1 MTSRRY
7 YLLLFLQQI
16 NAFVGYR
23 RYGQSA
29 NLRGSSI
36 PTVSCKQYYLYTVVT
51 FVKRTFV
58 ALLKYNEILETRMDF
73 SFPRS
78 PDASYCTF
86 LGNFEFSSTE
96 ISTEKYRR
104 LINI

>member
-1 MTSRRY
+1 MLWLDTVGTANRPIY
-7 YLLLFLQQI
+7 GGVAVYLPI
-16 NAFVGYR
+16 
-23 RYGQSA
+23 
-29 NLRGSSI
+29 
-36 PTVSCKQYYLYTVVT
+36 SCKQYCLYINTVVT

-58 ALLKYNEILETRMDF
+58 TLLKYNEVLETRMDF